1 MTGVNLN
8 VTGKQKRI
16 VARYTGTGSAPAYRA
31 WANDMA
37 AAGYAGITLD

>member
-1 MTGVNLN
+1 LN
-8 VTGKQKRI
+8 VSGKQKRI
-16 VARYTGTGSAPAYRA
+16 VARYTGSAPAYRA